1 MIWLGITIGIVV
13 MQVATL
19 LIIYITGEKEDVCMI
34 FSIFLFF
41 PFIRLLQKIVVKIKD
56 KKRKKKSTHQHED
69 KGE

>member
-1 MIWLGITIGIVV
+1 MIWIGIVIGIV
-13 MQVATL
+13 IMQLITL
-19 LIIYITGEKEDVCMI
+19 IVIYTSNENEDICMI

-56 KKRKKKSTHQHED
+56 NKRKKKLTHQHEG